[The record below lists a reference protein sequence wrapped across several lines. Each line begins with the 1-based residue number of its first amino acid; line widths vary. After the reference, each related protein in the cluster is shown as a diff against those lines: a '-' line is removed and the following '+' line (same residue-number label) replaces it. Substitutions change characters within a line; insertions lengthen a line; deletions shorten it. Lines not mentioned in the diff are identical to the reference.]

1 MLDLLIILAFT
12 LLFITLVFAV
22 AMKLKRLDVVDIA
35 WGGAFI
41 VVAKSSFFLGA
52 AQGELQL
59 LTSLLV
65 IVWGL
70 RLAYTIFVRFKNAKR
85 EDPRYTELK
94 KKWPGSL
101 YLNAYGRIFAT
112 QGLLAVVVS
121 LSVIVINLS
130 EVTDIGSYALIG
142 ALIWLIGF
150 YFEAVGDAQLK
161 NHLAD
166 PENHGKLM
174 TSGLWRYTRHPNY
187 FGEAT
192 QWWGI
197 WVIALS
203 VPYGW
208 VTILAPLTISYLLLA
223 VSGIPMTEKRFV
235 GRPGWAEYKA
245 RTSAFLPLPPRSD

>member
-1 MLDLLIILAFT
+1 MSDLLVILGGV
-12 LLFITLVFAV
+12 LVYITLVFGI

-41 VVAKSSFFLGA
+41 VAAKASFFLGEG
-52 AQGELQL
+52 QGALQL
-59 LTSLLV
+59 FTTLLV
-65 IVWGL
+65 IIWGL
-70 RLAYTIFVRFKNAKR
+70 RLALTILVRFRGAKR

-94 KKWPGSL
+94 KQWRGNL
-101 YLNAYGRIFAT
+101 YLNAYGRIFVV
-112 QGLLAVVVS
+112 QGLLAVIVS
-121 LSVIVINLS
+121 LSVITINLS
-130 EVTDIGSYALIG
+130 DVTTIGWYGVIGS
-142 ALIWLIGF
+142 LIWLIGF

-161 NHLAD
+161 KHLANPD
-166 PENHGKLM
+166 NKGTLM

-208 VTILAPLTISYLLLA
+208 VTIVAPLTISYLLLA
-223 VSGIPMTEKRFV
+223 VSGIPLTEKRFE
-235 GRPGWAEYKA
+235 GRPGWVEYKA
-245 RTSAFLPLPPRSD
+245 RTSAFLPLPPHKK

>member
-1 MLDLLIILAFT
+1 MSDFLLILAAD
-12 LLFITLVFAV
+12 LVYITIVFGV

-41 VVAKSSFFLGA
+41 VAAKTSFFLGES
-52 AQGELQL
+52 QGALQL
-59 LTSLLV
+59 LTTLLV

-70 RLAYTIFVRFKNAKR
+70 RLAVTIFLRFKHSTR

-94 KKWPGSL
+94 KQWRGSI
-101 YLNAYGRIFAT
+101 YRNAYLRIFLT
-112 QGLLAVVVS
+112 QGLLAIAVS
-121 LSVIVINLS
+121 LSVIVINVSNTYHL
-130 EVTDIGSYALIG
+130 GWYALAG
-142 ALIWLIGF
+142 LSVWLVGF
-150 YFEAVGDAQLK
+150 YFEAVGDAQLRK
-161 NHLAD
+161 HLANSD
-166 PENHGKLM
+166 NAGKLL

-208 VTILAPLTISYLLLA
+208 ATIVAPLTISYLLLA
-223 VSGIPMTEKRFV
+223 VSGIPMTEKRFE

-245 RTSAFLPLPPRSD
+245 QTSAFLPLPPKDL

>member
-1 MLDLLIILAFT
+1 MGDLLVILGGV
-12 LLFITLVFAV
+12 LVYITIVFWI

-41 VVAKSSFFLGA
+41 VAAKASFLLGEG
-52 AQGELQL
+52 QGVLQL

-65 IVWGL
+65 VVWGL
-70 RLAYTIFVRFKNAKR
+70 RLALTILLRFRSSNR

-94 KKWPGSL
+94 KQWRGDL
-101 YLNAYGRIFAT
+101 YLNAYGRIFVT

-121 LSVIVINLS
+121 LSVIAINLS
-130 EVTDIGSYALIG
+130 SVTTIGWYGVIGS
-142 ALIWLIGF
+142 LIWLIGF

-161 NHLAD
+161 RHLANPD
-166 PENHGKLM
+166 NKGTLM

-208 VTILAPLTISYLLLA
+208 ITVVAPLTISYLLLA
-223 VSGIPMTEKRFV
+223 VSGIPLTEKRFE
-235 GRPGWAEYKA
+235 GRLGWAEYKA
-245 RTSAFLPLPPRSD
+245 RTSAFLPLPPRKK